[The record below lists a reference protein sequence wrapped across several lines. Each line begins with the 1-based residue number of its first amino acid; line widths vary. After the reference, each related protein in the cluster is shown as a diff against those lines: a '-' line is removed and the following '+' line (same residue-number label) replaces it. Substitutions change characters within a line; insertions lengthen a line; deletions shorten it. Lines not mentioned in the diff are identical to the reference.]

1 MCSLAD
7 DMASTGTPLRD
18 DELVSYILTG
28 LDEDYNSVYN
38 AVITR
43 VEPITPSESYV
54 QLLGFKQHLQLQ
66 QGSSAGLH
74 SSANSASRGCGMTR
88 GRATGFHGRERGC
101 SHGTSRGG
109 SASNRTN
116 NASNSRP
123 QCRVCFK
130 IGHTAATCWHRFDEE
145 FVPEQ

>member
-1 MCSLAD
+1 VLATTKKNQLSIAEYYSKMCSLAD

-66 QGSSAGLH
+66 QGSSAVHPCCLP
-74 SSANSASRGCGMTR
+74 SVRGY
-88 GRATGFHGRERGC
+88 A
-101 SHGTSRGG
+101 
-109 SASNRTN
+109 
-116 NASNSRP
+116 
-123 QCRVCFK
+123 
-130 IGHTAATCWHRFDEE
+130 
-145 FVPEQ
+145 